1 MFIGWKRRRLKLRYS
16 EVKAYAEQKKM
27 WGNNIATLI
36 ILNKLTNDHIRM
48 FNGERLMEVKRN
60 SIMLSSFANLVEM
73 VAWLNEVRQICKEA
87 ANGTR
92 IEFAGNYQHLNIQ
105 KQYEVA
111 IVDFLTKDGYP
122 INLNEAFKSIEKIV
136 DEISSYLG
144 TISDNQRRY
153 FDIRLSTGLNT
164 VLVFHELVLEV
175 MIDEQ

>member
-1 MFIGWKRRRLKLRYS
+1 
-16 EVKAYAEQKKM
+16 M
-27 WGNNIATLI
+27 WGNNIARI

-111 IVDFLTKDGYP
+111 IVWIF
-122 INLNEAFKSIEKIV
+122 I
-136 DEISSYLG
+136 
-144 TISDNQRRY
+144 
-153 FDIRLSTGLNT
+153 
-164 VLVFHELVLEV
+164 
-175 MIDEQ
+175 